1 MKNIAAIFVLFLG
14 LCPLHFFGQN
24 VVNSKPCIPCEQLKE
39 LRLPDVTIV
48 KTESFTKD
56 TIKSDAPWIPPYVIN
71 TPFCKVS
78 GRISKEIGFELLLPQ
93 SWNERLLM
101 SGGGG
106 VVGAIQNDL
115 ITYVNSGY
123 ATVGTNT
130 GHVGSPVSAEWALN
144 NMERQVNFG
153 RLAVHR
159 TAVVSKSIITAF
171 YCADA
176 KYSYFLGCSR
186 GGGQAMVE
194 AQLYPDDFNGIVAG
208 APAFNWPAIGAKFIQ
223 GSQLIYPDPKD
234 LSKPVITSDNLK
246 LLQAHV
252 LRQCD
257 NMDGLSDK
265 IINDPRDCKFDFS
278 KLPLC
283 PNDKAGPDCFTTQQL
298 AAIKSIYGPTVIDNQ
313 IVYPGFPCGLE
324 AEVGAWNDWITGSK
338 QFPSLHYMFG
348 TNMFKYLVYNNPSWD
363 YSKYDFKN
371 FFKETMYASSYLDAT
386 QTDYGDF
393 KKRKGKMIMYHGWND
408 PALSAYATI
417 QHYEEAMNKDKDLQ
431 SYIRLFLLPGVL
443 HCGGGTGP
451 DFVDWVKL
459 IQDWTENDKAPER
472 VVLSKM
478 EKDKTVMTRPVYPY
492 PKVTIYSGKGE
503 STDEKSFKSK
513 GN

>member
-1 MKNIAAIFVLFLG
+1 
-14 LCPLHFFGQN
+14 
-24 VVNSKPCIPCEQLKE
+24 
-39 LRLPDVTIV
+39 
-48 KTESFTKD
+48 
-56 TIKSDAPWIPPYVIN
+56 
-71 TPFCKVS
+71 
-78 GRISKEIGFELLLPQ
+78 
-93 SWNERLLM
+93 
-101 SGGGG
+101 
-106 VVGAIQNDL
+106 
-115 ITYVNSGY
+115 
-123 ATVGTNT
+123 
-130 GHVGSPVSAEWALN
+130 
-144 NMERQVNFG
+144 
-153 RLAVHR
+153 
-159 TAVVSKSIITAF
+159 
-171 YCADA
+171 
-176 KYSYFLGCSR
+176 
-186 GGGQAMVE
+186 
-194 AQLYPDDFNGIVAG
+194 
-208 APAFNWPAIGAKFIQ
+208 
-223 GSQLIYPDPKD
+223 
-234 LSKPVITSDNLK
+234 
-246 LLQAHV
+246 
-252 LRQCD
+252 
-257 NMDGLSDK
+257 MDGLSDK

-298 AAIKSIYGPTVIDNQ
+298 SAIKSIYSPTVIDNQ

-338 QFPSLHYMFG
+338 QMPSLHFMFG
-348 TNMFKYLVYNNPSWD
+348 TNMFKFLVYNNPSWD

-371 FFKETMYASSYLDAT
+371 FFKETAYASSYLDAT

-417 QHYEEAMNKDKDLQ
+417 QHYDEAMNKDKDLQ